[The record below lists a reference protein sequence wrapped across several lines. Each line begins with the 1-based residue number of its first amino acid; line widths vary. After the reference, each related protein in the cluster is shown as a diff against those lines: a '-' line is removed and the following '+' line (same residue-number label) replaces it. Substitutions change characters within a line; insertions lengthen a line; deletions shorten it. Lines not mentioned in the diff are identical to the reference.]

1 MRPLISRTTDKE
13 IKILLYP
20 GQKKERRIVY
30 AGLDISLI
38 DSMMYITDLKLK
50 NKTFSENL

>member
-30 AGLDISLI
+30 AGLDISPI